1 MDDILFGI
9 LAIAIGLSLCLW
21 GQWALRLM
29 LAIWGA
35 FVGFAV
41 GAGLIDAITDQGFLA
56 STLGWVSG
64 VVLAVVFAALAYL
77 YFVVSIALSMAA
89 MGFVIGGTI
98 SAALG
103 ATSSWLIVLV
113 GAACGIA
120 LAALAIMADLPQ
132 IILIALSS
140 LTGATVFTSG
150 LMLVFGVLDSDAL
163 IAGDAGPAD
172 HQWWY
177 ILFIMVALVGI
188 VVQARQASSLR
199 APIRENWA

>member
-177 ILFIMVALVGI
+177 ILFIVVALVGI